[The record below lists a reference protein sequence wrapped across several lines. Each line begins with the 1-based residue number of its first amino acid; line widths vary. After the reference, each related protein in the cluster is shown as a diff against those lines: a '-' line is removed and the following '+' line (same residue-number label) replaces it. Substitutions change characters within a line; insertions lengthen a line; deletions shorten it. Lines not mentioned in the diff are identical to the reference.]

1 MGPHQMG
8 PQHQNP
14 RYNPM
19 RSYQRPPYPPRLY
32 QKYQMG
38 PYQQMGPQQM
48 GPYQQMGPQQ
58 MGPYQQMGPQQMG
71 PQYMGPQQMG
81 PYPTLPPPPPQMVYS
96 NGITMMLYRQQIQE
110 MLQRLGQKQA
120 VNSLSR
126 TCSEDEL
133 ETLIGEEIENLP
145 KTTNLPGY
153 RCYNKDFDQPGR
165 CVESSCAQARFCGAR
180 GHQIKGKCKGSQGDY
195 DKICC
200 TSS

>member
-1 MGPHQMG
+1 
-8 PQHQNP
+8 
-14 RYNPM
+14 M
-19 RSYQRPPYPPRLY
+19 RSYQRPPYPN
-32 QKYQMG
+32 QQMG
-38 PYQQMGPQQM
+38 PYQQMGPQQMGPQQM

-58 MGPYQQMGPQQMG
+58 MGT
-71 PQYMGPQQMG
+71 QYMGPQQMG

-96 NGITMMLYRQQIQE
+96 NGITMLLYRQRIQE

-133 ETLIGEEIENLP
+133 ETLIGEEVENLP